1 MNVRSRVLVWRAVLM
16 LRREN
21 HRRRVVLRRELAAY
35 TPAELLD
42 LEAAI
47 ERYPLGQTHELRSM
61 LVSQRVRGSKAHPTR
76 SA

>member
-1 MNVRSRVLVWRAVLM
+1 MDVRSRVLVWRAVLM

-21 HRRRVVLRRELAAY
+21 HRRRAVLRHELAAY

-61 LVSQRVRGSKAHPTR
+61 LVSQRLRGARSSPTR
-76 SA
+76 AA

>member
-47 ERYPLGQTHELRSM
+47 ERYPLGQTYELRSM
-61 LVSQRVRGSKAHPTR
+61 LVSQRLRGSKDHPTR